1 MRHSCTYIHVRGE
14 KVFKS
19 MRCCAS
25 LTHPAGKGGL
35 WLWLLLLLDKTFLSC
50 QLYYLPPI
58 ARTNNSIVCFFFF
71 FFSTSFFFF
80 CSSSLQ
86 ISFPQ
91 NQPNPKTATF
101 FHHILSNFTQPKA
114 SILSR
119 IILLLLKKT
128 CVSCI
133 FCLLFFLILTYR
145 RMLLRKLAAQFVVWF
160 LSTFFIL
167 FTIQHKK
174 RTLVLLP
181 SFPYIS
187 GLKK

>member
-1 MRHSCTYIHVRGE
+1 MYIHTRTG
-14 KVFKS
+14 
-19 MRCCAS
+19 
-25 LTHPAGKGGL
+25 GKGIQKYAVLCQPHSSCRQGGVVVVVVVVIGQDIL
-35 WLWLLLLLDKTFLSC
+35 VLPTLLSTSHCAHKQFHCL
-50 QLYYLPPI
+50 
-58 ARTNNSIVCFFFF
+58 FFFF

-174 RTLVLLP
+174 RTLGLLP